1 MKISIITVSFNA
13 AHSIADTFA
22 SVAEQTY
29 SNIEHIVVDG
39 ASTDGTLDIIERHR
53 ANIAKI
59 ISEPDCGI
67 YDAMNKGLRLVT
79 GDIVGFINSDDFYAS
94 PEVLA
99 RVAEVFAD
107 EHVDACYGDLCYVEQ
122 ENVAKVMRYW
132 RSSAF
137 EPGLFSTGWVPPH
150 PTLYLRRRVLERH
163 GTFDLHYRIAA
174 DFELMARLIEVHR
187 IKTVYIPQVLVK
199 MRLGGTTNRS
209 WSNILKQNREIWH
222 ALGALHLRPSLASF
236 LFGKLLLRGR
246 QFFAKPA

>member
-13 AHSIADTFA
+13 VHSIADTFS

-67 YDAMNKGLRLVT
+67 YDAMNKGLRLAT

-122 ENVAKVMRYW
+122 ENVAKIIRYW

-137 EPGLFSTGWVPPH
+137 KPGLFSTGWVPPH
-150 PTLYLRRRVLERH
+150 PTLYVRRSVLERH
-163 GTFDLHYRIAA
+163 GAFDLHYRIAA
-174 DFELMARLIEVHR
+174 DFELMARLIELHR

-199 MRLGGTTNRS
+199 MRLGGTTNHS

-222 ALGALHLRPSLASF
+222 ALGALQLRQSPVAF

-246 QFFAKPA
+246 QFFARPA